1 MDKEIPCCQL
11 TGRPDDAR
19 KTLIGIAFI
28 NDVVILFEEIPVYLK
43 NKKLTIEFYEY

>member
-28 NDVVILFEEIPVYLK
+28 NDVVNLFEDNRTRVFFDIGEKDVA
-43 NKKLTIEFYEY
+43 